1 MSEVRKIYYRPKEIE
16 QLLGIKQSTLSKQR
30 QGKFGLPYV
39 VVGRDPNSNRGG
51 IILYEVSKVHDYLE
65 RKGRSTL

>member
-39 VVGRDPNSNRGG
+39 VVGRGP
-51 IILYEVSKVHDYLE
+51 KF
-65 RKGRSTL
+65 K